1 MKFLI
6 PLLVISLLVACD
18 HQSLKQD
25 QIQTIKVLTGQKC
38 MIGTPTD
45 ETCDTG
51 DYVAKIELNVNGEPI
66 KVDTIKSC
74 AGKKITWQY
83 KDDFTDD
90 APQFLVIFEPEI
102 YPGGSSGGSYNVFSK
117 PKIVGGKVTNQKFK
131 LNTRSKKFE
140 EGECLNYA
148 IFIPGKAILDPVFI
162 IER

>member
-18 HQSLKQD
+18 NQPQILD
-25 QIQTIKVLTGQKC
+25 QVQTIKILPGQKC

-45 ETCDTG
+45 ETCAAG
-51 DYVAKIELNVNGEPI
+51 DFVAEIELNAAGEPI

-90 APQFLVIFEPEI
+90 APLFLVIFDPEI
-102 YPGGSSGGSYNVFSK
+102 YPGGSYEVKSK
-117 PKIVGGKVTNQKFK
+117 PKKVAGKEVNQEFT
-131 LNTRSKKFE
+131 LNTRSKKIE

-148 IFIPGKAILDPVFI
+148 IMIPGKALLDPVFI

>member
-1 MKFLI
+1 MKLLIPILVI
-6 PLLVISLLVACD
+6 PLLIACD
-18 HQSLKQD
+18 NQSPKQD
-25 QIQTIKVLTGQKC
+25 QIQTIKILPGQKC

-51 DYVAKIELNVNGEPI
+51 GYVAKIELNVNGEPI

-90 APQFLVIFEPEI
+90 APLFLVIFDPEI
-102 YPGGSSGGSYNVFSK
+102 YPGGSYEVKSK
-117 PKIVGGKVTNQKFK
+117 PKKVAGKEVNQEFT
-131 LNTRSKKFE
+131 LNTRSKKIE

-148 IFIPGKAILDPVFI
+148 IMIPGKALLDPVFI
-162 IER
+162 IEK